1 MKGSCEDL
9 NQSYD
14 FPWLPTPE
22 EPQKKKK
29 QKRDGERKCSISVLI
44 SVVCITIV
52 ASMLLTYTLTSS
64 FFRDQYIGELEKK
77 QEEINELESSLQEK
91 PTTPTEFEKLDVL
104 AQLLERYSYYA
115 PGFDEEAMMDAVLKA
130 YADAT
135 GDHYAE
141 YYTQAEYDQIVA
153 DSTGEYKGIG
163 VSVIQTA
170 VTVNGYEY
178 QAFQVISIY
187 ENSPAENSDLCVGD
201 YIYAVK
207 SEDGTFLTV
216 EEWGGYTAALNA
228 IRGEEDTA
236 VSLGIFHFSEGSYTS
251 VEMSFV
257 RKGFVKKSVSYAFS
271 ETDPTTGIVQIAEFD
286 MTTPIQFK
294 VAVNALLEA
303 GAKHFVFDVRNNPG
317 GDLQSIRAVLSFILE
332 DGDLVLSAIDH
343 QGNVAESV
351 YAGAATFAGDYAP
364 CSVLPQEVGMYKDLD
379 MVVLCNENTASA
391 AEVFASSLR
400 DHMQIPIIGSTTYGK
415 GIMQR
420 TFSLASLTYGAY
432 QGYIKMTVYA
442 YVTESGVTYHEVGIV
457 PDVRVDLSEEAK
469 QYSVYLLPEAL
480 DDQLK
485 AAIAAFEN

>member
-1 MKGSCEDL
+1 M

-22 EPQKKKK
+22 EPPKKKK
-29 QKRDGERKCSISVLI
+29 GKGDGEKKCSVSVLI
-44 SVVCITIV
+44 SIVCIAIV

-64 FFRDQYIGELEKK
+64 FLRDQYIKAIEKK
-77 QEEINELESSLQEK
+77 QEEIDELESALQEK
-91 PTTPTEFEKLDVL
+91 PTAPSEFEKLDIL
-104 AQLLERYSYYA
+104 AELLDRYSYYA

-141 YYTQAEYDQIVA
+141 YYTQAEYQQIVA
-153 DSTGEYKGIG
+153 ESTGEYKGIG

-170 VTVNGYEY
+170 LTVNGHEY
-178 QAFQVISIY
+178 PAFQVISIY
-187 ENSPAENSDLCVGD
+187 KNSSAENSELRVGD

-207 SEDGTFLTV
+207 TEDGSLLTV
-216 EEWGGYTAALNA
+216 EELGGYATALDA

-236 VSLGIFHFSEGSYTS
+236 VSLGIFHFAEGSYTP

-257 RKGFVKKSVSYAFS
+257 RKSFVKESVSYAFS
-271 ETDPTTGIVQIAEFD
+271 QTDPTTGIVRIGEFD
-286 MTTPIQFK
+286 MTTPVQFK
-294 VAVNALLEA
+294 TAVNALLAA
-303 GAKHFVFDVRNNPG
+303 GAEHFVFDVRNNPG

-351 YAGAATFAGDYAP
+351 YAGAATLTGDYAP

-420 TFSLASLTYGAY
+420 TFSLSSLTYGAY
-432 QGYIKMTVYA
+432 KGYIKMTVYA
-442 YVTESGVTYHEVGIV
+442 YVTQSGVTYHGVGIV
-457 PDVRVDLSEEAK
+457 PDVAVALSEEAK
-469 QYSVYLLPEAL
+469 QYSVYLLPESL

-485 AAIAAFEN
+485 AAVAAFEN